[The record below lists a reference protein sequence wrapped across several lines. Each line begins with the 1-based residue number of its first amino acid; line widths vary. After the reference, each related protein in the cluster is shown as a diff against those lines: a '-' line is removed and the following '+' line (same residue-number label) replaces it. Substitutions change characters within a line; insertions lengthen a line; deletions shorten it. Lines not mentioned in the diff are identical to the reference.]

1 MPLKGELPLKVNDS
15 EDMVIYGLLQDALS
29 IGWAPSNLMFAK
41 VKAETKEEIE
51 PAMSS
56 VPSIVPELVAPLIRD
71 PAKNGARVWLGT
83 YESAKEATLAYD
95 QASYKMRGSKALL
108 NFPHRVGL
116 NEPELVR
123 VTVMRRLP
131 EPASSSVSSASE
143 SGSTKRRRKAAAS
156 KQAEL
161 EVQSRPNVQLGCQME
176 QFPVGEQLLVN

>member
-1 MPLKGELPLKVNDS
+1 
-15 EDMVIYGLLQDALS
+15 
-29 IGWAPSNLMFAK
+29 MFAK

-56 VPSIVPELVAPLIRD
+56 VPSIVPELVAPLVEIKAAPTVVQPKGRHYR
-71 PAKNGARVWLGT
+71 G
-83 YESAKEATLAYD
+83 SAEEAALAYD

-123 VTVMRRLP
+123 VTVQRRLP

-143 SGSTKRRRKAAAS
+143 SGSTKRRRKAVAS

-176 QFPVGEQLLVN
+176 QFPVGEQLLVY

>member
-1 MPLKGELPLKVNDS
+1 
-15 EDMVIYGLLQDALS
+15 MVIYGLLQDALS

-56 VPSIVPELVAPLIRD
+56 VPSIVPELVAPLVEIKAA
-71 PAKNGARVWLGT
+71 PTVVQPKGSIIG
-83 YESAKEATLAYD
+83 SAEEAALAYD
-95 QASYKMRGSKALL
+95 QASYKMHGSKALL

-123 VTVMRRLP
+123 VTVKRRLP

-143 SGSTKRRRKAAAS
+143 SGSTKWRRKAVAS